1 MSALSGAI
9 QMTYFLGLTGGI
21 ASGKSTADEFFKK
34 KKIPIIDS
42 DLIAHKIMEIGQ
54 NGYKAVVDYFG
65 TDILNDDQTINRRKL
80 GGIVFNDKAKLKKL
94 NELTHPLV
102 HQEIKQQMARYRAN
116 QEKLVV
122 IDVPLLFESGF
133 ESLCNGVLV
142 ISITPE
148 LQIERLMKRN
158 DFTKKEA
165 IARINNQMPLSEK
178 EKRATYVVAN
188 TGTID
193 DLEKKL
199 SDLLQEIGR

>member
-1 MSALSGAI
+1 
-9 QMTYFLGLTGGI
+9 MTYFLGLTGGI

-34 KKIPIIDS
+34 REIPIIDS
-42 DLIAHKIMEIGQ
+42 DLIAHRIMEIGQ

-65 TDILNDDQTINRRKL
+65 NDILHDDQTIDRRKL
-80 GGIVFNDKAKLKKL
+80 GAIVFNDREKLKKL
-94 NELTHPLV
+94 NEITHPLV
-102 HQEIKQQMARYRAN
+102 HQEIEQQMVQYRAN
-116 QEKLVV
+116 HEKLVV

-148 LQIERLMKRN
+148 LQLERLMKRN
-158 DFTKKEA
+158 NFAKKEA

-178 EKRATYVVAN
+178 EKRATYVVTN

-199 SDLLQEIGR
+199 SNLLQEIGR

>member
-1 MSALSGAI
+1 
-9 QMTYFLGLTGGI
+9 MTYFLGLTGGI

-102 HQEIKQQMARYRAN
+102 HQEIKQQMAQYRAN
-116 QEKLVV
+116 QENLVV
-122 IDVPLLFESGF
+122 IDVPLLFESSF

-142 ISITPE
+142 ISISPE

-165 IARINNQMPLSEK
+165 IARISNQMPLREK
-178 EKRATYVVAN
+178 EKSAAYVVAN
-188 TGTID
+188 TGTIG

>member
-1 MSALSGAI
+1 
-9 QMTYFLGLTGGI
+9 MTYFLGLTGGI

-42 DLIAHKIMEIGQ
+42 DLIAHQIMEIGQ

-133 ESLCNGVLV
+133 ESLCNGVLA

-158 DFTKKEA
+158 AFTKKEA
-165 IARINNQMPLSEK
+165 VARISNQMPLSEK

>member
-1 MSALSGAI
+1 
-9 QMTYFLGLTGGI
+9 MTYFLGLTGGI

-102 HQEIKQQMARYRAN
+102 HQEIKQQMARYHAN

-158 DFTKKEA
+158 DFTEKEA
-165 IARINNQMPLSEK
+165 IARISNQMPLSEK

>member
-1 MSALSGAI
+1 
-9 QMTYFLGLTGGI
+9 MTYFLGLTGGI

-102 HQEIKQQMARYRAN
+102 HQEIKQQMAQYRVN

-158 DFTKKEA
+158 AFTKKEA

>member
-1 MSALSGAI
+1 
-9 QMTYFLGLTGGI
+9 MTYFLGLTGGI

-42 DLIAHKIMEIGQ
+42 DLIAHRIMEIGQ

-102 HQEIKQQMARYRAN
+102 HQEIKQQMAQYRAN

-158 DFTKKEA
+158 AFTKKEA

>member
-1 MSALSGAI
+1 
-9 QMTYFLGLTGGI
+9 MTYFLGLTGGI

-42 DLIAHKIMEIGQ
+42 DLIAHRIMEIGQ

-102 HQEIKQQMARYRAN
+102 HQEIKQQMAQYRAN

-158 DFTKKEA
+158 AFTKKEA
-165 IARINNQMPLSEK
+165 VARISNQMPLSEK

>member
-1 MSALSGAI
+1 
-9 QMTYFLGLTGGI
+9 MTYFLGLTGGI

-65 TDILNDDQTINRRKL
+65 TDILNDDQMINRRKL

-158 DFTKKEA
+158 AFTKKEA

>member
-1 MSALSGAI
+1 
-9 QMTYFLGLTGGI
+9 MTYFLGLTGGI

-42 DLIAHKIMEIGQ
+42 DLIAHRIMEIGQ

-102 HQEIKQQMARYRAN
+102 HQEIKQQMAQYRAN

-158 DFTKKEA
+158 AFTKKEA
-165 IARINNQMPLSEK
+165 IARISNQMPLSEK

>member
-1 MSALSGAI
+1 
-9 QMTYFLGLTGGI
+9 MTYFLGLTGGI

-158 DFTKKEA
+158 AFTKKEA

>member
-1 MSALSGAI
+1 
-9 QMTYFLGLTGGI
+9 MTYFLGLTGGI

-94 NELTHPLV
+94 NKLTHPLV

-158 DFTKKEA
+158 NFTKKEA

>member
-1 MSALSGAI
+1 
-9 QMTYFLGLTGGI
+9 MTYFLGLTGGI

-42 DLIAHKIMEIGQ
+42 DLIAHQIMEIGQ

-65 TDILNDDQTINRRKL
+65 TDILTDNQTINRRKL
-80 GGIVFNDKAKLKKL
+80 GEIVFNDQAKLKKL
-94 NELTHPLV
+94 NSLTHPLV
-102 HQEIKQQMARYRAN
+102 HQEIKRQMEQYRLN

-133 ESLCNGVLV
+133 ESLCDGVLV
-142 ISITPE
+142 ISISPE
-148 LQIERLMKRN
+148 LQLKRLMKRN
-158 DFTKKEA
+158 NFTEKEA
-165 IARINNQMPLSEK
+165 LSRINNQMPLSEK

-188 TGTID
+188 TGTIN

-199 SDLLQEIGR
+199 SDLLQKIGR

>member
-1 MSALSGAI
+1 
-9 QMTYFLGLTGGI
+9 MTYFLGLTGGI

-42 DLIAHKIMEIGQ
+42 DLIAHQIMEIGQ
-54 NGYKAVVDYFG
+54 NGYKAVIDYFG
-65 TDILNDDQTINRRKL
+65 TDILNEDQTINRRKL
-80 GGIVFNDKAKLKKL
+80 GGIVFNDKVKLKKL

-102 HQEIKQQMARYRAN
+102 HQEIKQQMAQYRAN

-133 ESLCNGVLV
+133 ESLCNGILV

>member
-1 MSALSGAI
+1 
-9 QMTYFLGLTGGI
+9 MTYFLGLTGGI

-42 DLIAHKIMEIGQ
+42 DLIAHKIMEIGH
-54 NGYKAVVDYFG
+54 KAVVDYFG

>member
-1 MSALSGAI
+1 
-9 QMTYFLGLTGGI
+9 MTYFLGLTGGI

-42 DLIAHKIMEIGQ
+42 DLIAHQIMEIGQ
-54 NGYKAVVDYFG
+54 NGYKVVVDYFG

-142 ISITPE
+142 ISISPE

-158 DFTKKEA
+158 NFTKKEA
-165 IARINNQMPLSEK
+165 IVRINNQMPLSEK

-188 TGTID
+188 TGTIG

>member
-1 MSALSGAI
+1 
-9 QMTYFLGLTGGI
+9 
-21 ASGKSTADEFFKK
+21 
-34 KKIPIIDS
+34 
-42 DLIAHKIMEIGQ
+42 
-54 NGYKAVVDYFG
+54 
-65 TDILNDDQTINRRKL
+65 
-80 GGIVFNDKAKLKKL
+80 
-94 NELTHPLV
+94 
-102 HQEIKQQMARYRAN
+102 MARYRAN

-158 DFTKKEA
+158 AFTKKEA

>member
-1 MSALSGAI
+1 
-9 QMTYFLGLTGGI
+9 MTYFLGLTGGI
-21 ASGKSTADEFFKK
+21 ASGKSTADEFCKK
-34 KKIPIIDS
+34 KKVPIIDS

-102 HQEIKQQMARYRAN
+102 HQEIKQQMAQYRAN

-158 DFTKKEA
+158 AFTKKEA

>member
-1 MSALSGAI
+1 
-9 QMTYFLGLTGGI
+9 MTYFLGLTGGI

-102 HQEIKQQMARYRAN
+102 HQEIKQQMAQYRAN
-116 QEKLVV
+116 QENLVV
-122 IDVPLLFESGF
+122 IDVPLLFESSF

-142 ISITPE
+142 ISISPE
-148 LQIERLMKRN
+148 LMKRN

-165 IARINNQMPLSEK
+165 IVRINNQMPLSEK

-188 TGTID
+188 TGTIG

>member
-1 MSALSGAI
+1 
-9 QMTYFLGLTGGI
+9 MTYFLGLTGGI
-21 ASGKSTADEFFKK
+21 ASGKSTADDFFKK

-42 DLIAHKIMEIGQ
+42 DLIAHQIMEIGQ

-65 TDILNDDQTINRRKL
+65 TDILNEDQTINRRKL

-102 HQEIKQQMARYRAN
+102 HQEIKQQMAQYRVN

-122 IDVPLLFESGF
+122 VDVPLLFESGF